1 MFKFI
6 YENHKE
12 HLLKNTF
19 LFYLKLET
27 NSLKHRF
34 IVVFLLLLP
43 LFFVFIQ
50 KNVTET
56 VADIAQARLSSID
69 IALQS
74 YQKIDLTDVEN
85 TDERYLSLID
95 QSNALATMT
104 QSAMLENRQRYLF
117 ASIDYGEK
125 MGTFYEQYAAESD
138 RSLFP
143 KQSTVVQETSEFTQ
157 VLAKRKEFH
166 WNQQGFSDYWKTV
179 FLLYGAL
186 LFYLTVFWSADLFL
200 SEVKRPQFSNSVP
213 FRKRDRIF
221 IPIIIRLVICT
232 IGTSLFLISAVF
244 CSFFF
249 DHVDFSYPF
258 AYWLREIQA
267 VEFLLFLLLYFLMT
281 IVITGF
287 AICLTSFIF
296 TVTKDVLQTCLLASL
311 LGALPLIVPS
321 RIWLLTPFQFLNVF
335 QLLQGDYAFASDW
348 SFYSFYFA
356 LILLLIYTVALFWL
370 TTQRLK
376 GGLRK

>member
-1 MFKFI
+1 MLKFI

-12 HLLKNTF
+12 RLLKNTL

-143 KQSTVVQETSEFTQ
+143 KQSTVVQ
-157 VLAKRKEFH
+157 
-166 WNQQGFSDYWKTV
+166 
-179 FLLYGAL
+179 
-186 LFYLTVFWSADLFL
+186 
-200 SEVKRPQFSNSVP
+200 
-213 FRKRDRIF
+213 
-221 IPIIIRLVICT
+221 
-232 IGTSLFLISAVF
+232 
-244 CSFFF
+244 
-249 DHVDFSYPF
+249 
-258 AYWLREIQA
+258 
-267 VEFLLFLLLYFLMT
+267 
-281 IVITGF
+281 
-287 AICLTSFIF
+287 
-296 TVTKDVLQTCLLASL
+296 
-311 LGALPLIVPS
+311 
-321 RIWLLTPFQFLNVF
+321 
-335 QLLQGDYAFASDW
+335 
-348 SFYSFYFA
+348 
-356 LILLLIYTVALFWL
+356 
-370 TTQRLK
+370 
-376 GGLRK
+376 